1 MPHTLLAIDTATEIC
16 SVAIAVDGRVTELA
30 ETVGQR
36 HSERILPMAD
46 EMLQGAGLRL
56 GDCDAI
62 AFGAG
67 PGAFT
72 GLRIACGI
80 AQGLAF
86 AVDKP
91 IVAIGN
97 LAALALAARAAA
109 PGARRILAAI
119 DARMQ
124 EAYWA
129 MFSVDG
135 GRPVAIT
142 APALATASELASIGR
157 RWTPDLLAGNAW
169 QAFPD
174 AGAGLDIVRAPDA
187 RAGAR
192 EIATLAVAALAAG
205 DAVPAARAAPIYVR
219 DRVALTIEERQA
231 AARAR

>member
-46 EMLQGAGLRL
+46 EMLQSAGLRL

-142 APALATASELASIGR
+142 APALATAIELASIGR